1 MSTATVATVIKM
13 LEVLPDATQDQVVA
27 HLREYLADLQSEAQW
42 DQTFRRTSDQLA
54 MTARQ
59 ARQARAAG
67 LATPLDFDRL

>member
-1 MSTATVATVIKM
+1 MSTAAVTTAIKM
-13 LEVLPDATQDQVVA
+13 LEVLPDTTQDQVVA

-42 DQTFRRTSDQLA
+42 DETFRRTSDQLA

-67 LATPLDFDRL
+67 LATPLDFNRL